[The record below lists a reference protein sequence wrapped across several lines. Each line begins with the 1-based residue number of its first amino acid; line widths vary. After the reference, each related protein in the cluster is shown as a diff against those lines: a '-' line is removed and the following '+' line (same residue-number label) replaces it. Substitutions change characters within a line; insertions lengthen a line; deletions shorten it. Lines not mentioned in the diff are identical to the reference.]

1 MPSLNEYSKKDS
13 DTGDPFNFSIPI
25 RTNCP
30 PSKIG
35 IGNKFIRPKL
45 ILKIAKTVKKD
56 TKPDF
61 AAVPASKEICIG
73 PPTLSADTDP
83 DNILPI
89 ESRINFE
96 NLYVSVNLLQRPL
109 PSFPCYK

>member
-13 DTGDPFNFSIPI
+13 DMGDPFNFSIPI
-25 RTNCP
+25 KTNCP
-30 PSKIG
+30 PSKMG

-45 ILKIAKTVKKD
+45 ILKIAKMVKKD

-96 NLYVSVNLLQRPL
+96 NLYVSVKPFTKAPPKLSLL
-109 PSFPCYK
+109 

>member
-1 MPSLNEYSKKDS
+1 M
-13 DTGDPFNFSIPI
+13 GDPFNFSIPI

-45 ILKIAKTVKKD
+45 ILKIAKMVKKD

-61 AAVPASKEICIG
+61 DA
-73 PPTLSADTDP
+73 
-83 DNILPI
+83 
-89 ESRINFE
+89 IN
-96 NLYVSVNLLQRPL
+96 
-109 PSFPCYK
+109 